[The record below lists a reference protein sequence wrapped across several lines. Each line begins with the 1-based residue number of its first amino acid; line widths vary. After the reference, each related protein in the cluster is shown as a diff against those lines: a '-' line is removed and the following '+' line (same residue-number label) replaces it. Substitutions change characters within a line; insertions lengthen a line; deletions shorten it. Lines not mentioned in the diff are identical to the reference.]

1 MKLIKNFL
9 SFITAAACCAAIS
22 GIMPFSSSAEA
33 SATYG
38 DLSYTTVDSDGD
50 GTDDYV
56 EITDCY
62 ESVTE
67 IEIPAE
73 IEGLPV
79 TTIGRLA
86 FYNCD
91 LIKEFNIPNNIT
103 TIKDSA
109 IACCDKL
116 KRVSIPESVI
126 YLSLIHI

>member
-33 SATYG
+33 SGTYG

-91 LIKEFNIPNNIT
+91 LIEEFNIPNNIT
-103 TIKDSA
+103 TIKNSA

-126 YLSLIHI
+126 YRR

>member
-62 ESVTE
+62 ESGMPPGKH
-67 IEIPAE
+67 I
-73 IEGLPV
+73 LPSRTKALSNSV
-79 TTIGRLA
+79 PGSH
-86 FYNCD
+86 
-91 LIKEFNIPNNIT
+91 P
-103 TIKDSA
+103 S
-109 IACCDKL
+109 KL
-116 KRVSIPESVI
+116 
-126 YLSLIHI
+126 